1 MASPKLGGSP
11 SKSKEKMPEPVSQF
25 LQFIAG
31 KYLGPFLVAFILGLC
46 IWTFCM
52 HWGVVLPVLWEWDP
66 WRTIELSICHHFI
79 HLWGAL
85 RLLSPTTGQLI
96 TVTYVRRCLVLSLYK
111 AVTRDPGY
119 VDTQILSSVAAV
131 QMHDVNICTKCNC
144 IKPERAH
151 HCSQCKRCVKRM
163 DHHCLFVNNCVG
175 IGNYKFFVLLL
186 LYTGLGG
193 IINGLCVY
201 TFMHVQT
208 SASEGQVILVMING
222 VAIAVIGTM
231 LLLFA
236 SFHFWLAAKNS
247 TTLEFLKGDTGKYD
261 LGSSYRNFA
270 TVFGKDLLLCLSPFH
285 SISGKFEFSF
295 QSHSDER
302 HSLLASNPVD
312 MESGGHP

>member
-1 MASPKLGGSP
+1 
-11 SKSKEKMPEPVSQF
+11 
-25 LQFIAG
+25 
-31 KYLGPFLVAFILGLC
+31 
-46 IWTFCM
+46 
-52 HWGVVLPVLWEWDP
+52 
-66 WRTIELSICHHFI
+66 
-79 HLWGAL
+79 
-85 RLLSPTTGQLI
+85 
-96 TVTYVRRCLVLSLYK
+96 
-111 AVTRDPGY
+111 
-119 VDTQILSSVAAV
+119 
-131 QMHDVNICTKCNC
+131 MHDVNICTKCNC

-270 TVFGKDLLLCLSPFH
+270 TVRLGPCDFHQHDMTPLEKDGNRSLVRIYYYVCHLSTQYR
-285 SISGKFEFSF
+285 ENLN
-295 QSHSDER
+295 
-302 HSLLASNPVD
+302 SLSRVIRTKDIRCWLPIQWTWSLEVIRD
-312 MESGGHP
+312 R